1 MFCLQCGAEAPA
13 RAVACSVCGHDLG
26 RYSADLRSS
35 AAMADTSLESGVTRG
50 TSVKDL
56 TTTTRPALT
65 SVRIRAGDLD
75 QPVRAG
81 DLDQPGL
88 PRDATGRA
96 LLIVILALA
105 ADLFLPWSVVL
116 GQHQTL
122 PVASGVAIACLIGLA
137 ALPLLY
143 PRLRRYTATA
153 AFPLVV
159 GGMCLGIGIT
169 FWANLGST
177 TAVVTEI
184 CPGSCPPSSTVI
196 GSAAFSAAQSSAGPD
211 FGLVAFLI
219 GAVLV
224 VVIGYH
230 LFLGSARAS
239 RPSASAASTI
249 PTRPTGLESAQ
260 PHQEEPAAADVV
272 SADETTTPTNPKAAS
287 IPELVLPGSDSWN
300 HSIEPPPILRPKAGS
315 IRRSNR

>member
-1 MFCLQCGAEAPA
+1 MVDP
-13 RAVACSVCGHDLG
+13 
-26 RYSADLRSS
+26 
-35 AAMADTSLESGVTRG
+35 SLETGVTRNIP
-50 TSVKDL
+50 VKEL
-56 TTTTRPALT
+56 RTTARPALA

-75 QPVRAG
+75 Q
-81 DLDQPGL
+81 LGL
-88 PRDATGRA
+88 PQDATGRA

-105 ADLFLPWSVVL
+105 ADLFLPWSVVN
-116 GQHQTL
+116 GEHQTL
-122 PVASGVAIACLIGLA
+122 PVANGVAIAFLIGLA
-137 ALPLLY
+137 ALPLLH

-153 AFPLVV
+153 AFPLVI

-177 TAVVTEI
+177 TAI
-184 CPGSCPPSSTVI
+184 LP
-196 GSAAFSAAQSSAGPD
+196 AQSSTGPD

-230 LFLGSARAS
+230 LFLGSARA
-239 RPSASAASTI
+239 PQHSASAASTF
-249 PTRPTGLESAQ
+249 PTRPTDLEPTQ
-260 PHQEEPAAADVV
+260 PRQEVPATAGAV
-272 SADETTTPTNPKAAS
+272 SAAETTKPTNPTVVS

-300 HSIEPPPILRPKAGS
+300 HTMEPPPIVRPRAGS

>member
-1 MFCLQCGAEAPA
+1 VFCLQCGAEAPA
-13 RAVACSVCGHDLG
+13 RAVTCSVCGHDLG
-26 RYSADLRSS
+26 RSSADLRSS
-35 AAMADTSLESGVTRG
+35 AAMADTSLESGLTRG
-50 TSVKDL
+50 TPVKDSS
-56 TTTTRPALT
+56 TTTRPALT

-75 QPVRAG
+75 QP
-81 DLDQPGL
+81 GL
-88 PRDATGRA
+88 PQDATGRA

-105 ADLFLPWSVVL
+105 ADLFLPWSVVY

-122 PVASGVAIACLIGLA
+122 PVASGAAIACLIGLA
-137 ALPLLY
+137 ALPLLH

-159 GGMCLGIGIT
+159 GGICVGIGIT

-177 TAVVTEI
+177 TAVVSEI
-184 CPGSCPPSSTVI
+184 CQGSCPPSSTVI
-196 GSAAFSAAQSSAGPD
+196 GSAAFSIAQSTAGPD

-239 RPSASAASTI
+239 RPTASAASTI
-249 PTRPTGLESAQ
+249 PTKPTDLEPAQ
-260 PHQEEPAAADVV
+260 PHQEGPAAADAV
-272 SADETTTPTNPKAAS
+272 SAHEITKPTNPKAVS

-300 HSIEPPPILRPKAGS
+300 HTMEPPPILRPRAGS

>member
-1 MFCLQCGAEAPA
+1 VFCLQCGAEAPA
-13 RAVACSVCGHDLG
+13 RAVTCAVCGHDLG
-26 RYSADLRSS
+26 RSSADLRPN
-35 AAMADTSLESGVTRG
+35 AVMADTSLEAGVTRG
-50 TSVKDL
+50 TPVKDL
-56 TTTTRPALT
+56 PTSTRPALA

-75 QPVRAG
+75 E
-81 DLDQPGL
+81 PGL
-88 PRDATGRA
+88 PQDATGRA

-105 ADLFLPWSVVL
+105 ADLFLPWSVVF

-122 PVASGVAIACLIGLA
+122 PIGSGVAIACLLGLA
-137 ALPLLY
+137 ALPLLH

-159 GGMCLGIGIT
+159 GGMCLGIGIA
-169 FWANLGST
+169 FWANLGT
-177 TAVVTEI
+177 TAAFVSFDCT
-184 CPGSCPPSSTVI
+184 GSCSPSVLP
-196 GSAAFSAAQSSAGPD
+196 AESSAGPD

-230 LFLGSARAS
+230 LFLGSARAY
-239 RPSASAASTI
+239 RPIASAAATI
-249 PTRPTGLESAQ
+249 PTRPTELEPVQS
-260 PHQEEPAAADVV
+260 HQAGQAAAATAV
-272 SADETTTPTNPKAAS
+272 SADETTRTANPKAAP

-300 HSIEPPPILRPKAGS
+300 HTIEPPPILRPRAGS